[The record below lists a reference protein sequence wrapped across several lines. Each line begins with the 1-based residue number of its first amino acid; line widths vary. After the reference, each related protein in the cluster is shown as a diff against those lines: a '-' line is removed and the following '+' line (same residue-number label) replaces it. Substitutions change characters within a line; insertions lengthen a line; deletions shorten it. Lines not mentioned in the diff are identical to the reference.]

1 MVAVDSSL
9 SWAQPTT
16 LYQKDFYGWTQEQ
29 ARLLQPGLW
38 PQLDIPKLF
47 EELEASGR
55 QQRQELRNRLGVR
68 LG

>member
-29 ARLLQPGLW
+29 ACLLQPGLW
-38 PQLDIPKLF
+38 PQLDIPKLV